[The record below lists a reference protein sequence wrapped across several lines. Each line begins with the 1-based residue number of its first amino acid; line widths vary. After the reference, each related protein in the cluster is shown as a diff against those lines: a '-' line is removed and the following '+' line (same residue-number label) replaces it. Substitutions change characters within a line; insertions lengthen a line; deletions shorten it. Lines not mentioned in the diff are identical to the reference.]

1 MSLIYLKNILFKTDM
16 KQKEML
22 KICMSKEM
30 NTTYISTDS
39 TFLRGFHNR
48 TKIKADNKYKDPNKQ
63 NNKNMS
69 DDNWLLGDKSQGVY
83 RLIVV

>member
-16 KQKEML
+16 KQKML
-22 KICMSKEM
+22 KIYMSKEM
-30 NTTYISTDS
+30 NTTYIFTDS
-39 TFLRGFHNR
+39 TFLRKFHNR
-48 TKIKADNKYKDPNKQ
+48 TIIKADNKYKDPNKQ